1 MAASTAARPGFSS
14 VKRKTAAG
22 RVDSRTSCGR
32 CGVKACRLAQ
42 TGRSSSKRSV
52 HEGNVPR
59 KVVPRTGLHADV
71 LVAVAGPSQDDGVG
85 ALAGGDEE
93 RVERAPQTAY
103 RAHPVV
109 VGAQLPEAA
118 VGLEAEP
125 ARADAAEREAAGHPA
140 VDVRTR
146 LVVEAGDAS
155 HRGSRAYHT
164 AVCCE
169 KTSGAR
175 RCGEGPGAGRRL
187 AAGSRHPDAR
197 SDHLAAA
204 S

>member
-1 MAASTAARPGFSS
+1 EVG
-14 VKRKTAAG
+14 G
-22 RVDSRTSCGR
+22 R
-32 CGVKACRLAQ
+32 A
-42 TGRSSSKRSV
+42 
-52 HEGNVPR
+52 
-59 KVVPRTGLHADV
+59 
-71 LVAVAGPSQDDGVG
+71 GVG
-85 ALAGGDEE
+85 GGPAGGDEE
-93 RVERAPQTAY
+93 RVEGSPQAAH

-140 VDVRTR
+140 VDVGTR

-169 KTSGAR
+169 KTSGDPGGAER
-175 RCGEGPGAGRRL
+175 VGEPAAVSRPAPPAPAGA
-187 AAGSRHPDAR
+187 
-197 SDHLAAA
+197 
-204 S
+204 